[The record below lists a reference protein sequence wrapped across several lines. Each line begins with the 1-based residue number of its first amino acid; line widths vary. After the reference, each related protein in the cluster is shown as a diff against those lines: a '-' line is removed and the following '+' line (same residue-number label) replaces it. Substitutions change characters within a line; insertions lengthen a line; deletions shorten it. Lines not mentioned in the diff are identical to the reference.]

1 MKGTDLLASSKGEV
15 RNLSCEVN
23 FGMGYMELSCLRFGT
38 EILTFRV
45 LVLPHLFETGLKFLT
60 WR

>member
-38 EILTFRV
+38 EILAFRV